1 MLPEL
6 KSSAN
11 EHSSEDSES
20 STFAEEDN
28 HILHNSDVSAQNT
41 TTTISLSHLISLLN
55 DSVKLGN
62 MTLEEEAL
70 IELDDDESTASS
82 LEVQMMTSYNLEDL
96 TSNHELESHQI
107 IDPFMAQQAL

>member
-11 EHSSEDSES
+11 EHFSEDSES

-70 IELDDDESTASS
+70 IELDDDE
-82 LEVQMMTSYNLEDL
+82 
-96 TSNHELESHQI
+96 ESVLKVVLC
-107 IDPFMAQQAL
+107 FMCVCVSRLCHACVTPARGG